1 MNPIKN
7 SYIEGWD
14 DRNSVERP
22 SEVSIPTS
30 IEKDWLK
37 SNSAAFLES
46 LERKWEWRYE
56 QQLALIRTLEANAVK
71 LRKEIRTLKKDNE

>member
-14 DRNSVERP
+14 DRNSVEHP
-22 SEVSIPTS
+22 SGV
-30 IEKDWLK
+30 K

-46 LERKWEWRYE
+46 LERKWQWRYE
-56 QQLALIRTLEANAVK
+56 QQLSLIRTLEANAVK
-71 LRKEIRTLKKDNE
+71 LRKEIRTLKKDKE